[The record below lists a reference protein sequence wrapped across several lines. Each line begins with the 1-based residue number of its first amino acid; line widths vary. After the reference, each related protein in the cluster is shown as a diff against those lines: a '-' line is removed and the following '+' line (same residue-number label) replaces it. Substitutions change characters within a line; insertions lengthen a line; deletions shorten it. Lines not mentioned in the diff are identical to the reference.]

1 VRRKYRVTPTR
12 FRIDFFGLCRG
23 CTDRPQPCS

>member
-1 VRRKYRVTPTR
+1 VTPTR